1 MRKATL
7 IVVAT
12 LAAAGLLA
20 GCHSSSSS
28 SDAGA
33 GSSSGSSSGTDNA
46 AKGAKGKKGRFADDG
61 GPIPVTVAPA
71 TRQDVPV
78 YLNGLG
84 QVLAFNTATILAQ
97 VSGQLVA
104 VPFKEG
110 DEVEKGALLAQV
122 DPRPF
127 QATLDQAVA
136 KKAQDL
142 ATLASARL
150 DLKRYQDLLPGGYVT
165 GQQVDQQKALVDSDA
180 ALVQADEAAIESAR
194 VQLSFTHI
202 TAPFAGVAGIRQVDV
217 GNLVASGSSTGIVV
231 LTQIKPISVT
241 FTLPEQTLPQIRA
254 SDTQPLTVLAVTR
267 DNATE
272 LARGKL
278 TAFDS
283 QIDATTGTI
292 KLKATFDNL
301 DKKLWPGQFVNA
313 RLLVRTEHNA
323 LTVPAPAVQLGP
335 NGSYVYKVQDDQTVQ
350 MVNVTVGQNEA
361 NVATITEGLNEGDKV
376 VVDGQSRLQPGS
388 KVVATTANTNNV
400 SGASP
405 ADETRVG
412 HNAPAANAAAQPG
425 DNAAA
430 SSSGGSSGGPPRHRH
445 RQDGSGSSSGA
456 SGGQQ

>member
-12 LAAAGLLA
+12 FAAAGLLG
-20 GCHSSSSS
+20 GCHSSSS
-28 SDAGA
+28 DAAA
-33 GSSSGSSSGTDNA
+33 GSSSGAGADQA
-46 AKGAKGKKGRFADDG
+46 AKGAKGKKGRFGDDG
-61 GPIPVTVAPA
+61 APIPVTVAPA

-97 VSGQLVA
+97 VSGQLVS

-110 DEVEKGALLAQV
+110 DEVDKGSLLAQV

-127 QATLDQAVA
+127 QATLDQALA
-136 KKAQDL
+136 KKAQDT

-150 DLKRYQDLLPGGYVT
+150 DLKRYQDLLPGGYVS
-165 GQQVDQQKALVDSDA
+165 GQQVDQQKAAVDSDA
-180 ALVQADEAAIESAR
+180 ALVQADEASIESAR
-194 VQLSFTHI
+194 VQLSFTSI
-202 TAPFAGVAGIRQVDV
+202 RAPFAGVAGIRQVDV

-241 FTLPEQTLPQIRA
+241 FTLPEQSLPQIRA

-267 DNATE
+267 DNQTE
-272 LARGKL
+272 LAHGKL

-292 KLKATFDNL
+292 KLKASFDNL

-313 RLLVRTEHNA
+313 RLLVRTEHGA

-350 MVNVTVGQNEA
+350 MVPVTVGQSEA
-361 NVATITEGLNEGDKV
+361 NVATITQGLSENDKV

-388 KVVATTANTNNV
+388 KVTVSTAGTN
-400 SGASP
+400 SIAGASP
-405 ADETRVG
+405 AAETGVG
-412 HNAPAANAAAQPG
+412 HNAPPADAAAQPG
-425 DNAAA
+425 DNAGGS
-430 SSSGGSSGGPPRHRH
+430 SSSGGSGGGHH
-445 RQDGSGSSSGA
+445 HHQHGQDGASSSGA
-456 SGGQQ
+456 SGGRQ